1 MQKAVKKNARL
12 LNRTFRENMSRKMI
26 QPSTKENNKFVEERI
41 WDLGFF
47 PYDYLQVYNKTSIV
61 QDSSRTITSLRTTG
75 TGIPI
80 GQVEPYHK
88 CSRLLCN
95 TF

>member
-1 MQKAVKKNARL
+1 MQTAVKKNARL
-12 LNRTFRENMSRKMI
+12 LNRTFREDMSRKMI

-47 PYDYLQVYNKTSIV
+47 PYDYLQVYNKTS
-61 QDSSRTITSLRTTG
+61 LRPTG

-95 TF
+95 TFQTPGQDVCN